1 MADQSRTIV
10 SSTWNRGLAGVAE
23 DRSLTASAWNRTINA
38 TLPQAPS
45 VAGQLDFS
53 NPDNSGLL
61 PSA

>member
-38 TLPQAPS
+38 TLPQAP
-45 VAGQLDFS
+45 
-53 NPDNSGLL
+53 
-61 PSA
+61 